1 MRSSGHEASLG
12 DLLDSWIE
20 KIDMIVCVIIKK
32 LLLSRSYYYQEVI
45 IVKELL
51 LSRSYYYQE
60 LLSRSYYYQEVII
73 IKKLLLSRSYYYQE
87 VIIIKKLLL

>member
-1 MRSSGHEASLG
+1 MLAKPVLYFWKIVEKCATMRSSGHEASLG

-45 IVKELL
+45 I
-51 LSRSYYYQE
+51 
-60 LLSRSYYYQEVII
+60 
-73 IKKLLLSRSYYYQE
+73 IKKLLLSRSYYCE
-87 VIIIKKLLL
+87 VIMLFHMQAGS